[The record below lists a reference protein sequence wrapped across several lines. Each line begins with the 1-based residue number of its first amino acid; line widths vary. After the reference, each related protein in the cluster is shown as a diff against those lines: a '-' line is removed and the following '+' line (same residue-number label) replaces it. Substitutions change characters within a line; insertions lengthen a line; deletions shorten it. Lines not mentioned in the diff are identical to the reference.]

1 MPIIF
6 ILRPGPSTLSPSSQ
20 VDAVWQFFSLF
31 MPFLPTSSSIASLTI
46 YITSDYISERSVH
59 IRHTL
64 GRRAEI
70 WNFSYFMKAF
80 YQYIG
85 MTDKFF
91 ALFLVGVFEL
101 VFSLSFLKWR
111 EMDPN
116 LEATDLGWVFWPC

>member
-1 MPIIF
+1 
-6 ILRPGPSTLSPSSQ
+6 
-20 VDAVWQFFSLF
+20 
-31 MPFLPTSSSIASLTI
+31 
-46 YITSDYISERSVH
+46 
-59 IRHTL
+59 
-64 GRRAEI
+64 
-70 WNFSYFMKAF
+70 
-80 YQYIG
+80 